1 MVRPCTGSRLALRIQ
16 VNIETSM
23 PICGE
28 KPLRGPMMFSLS
40 SAAPTTAPAIESDE
54 KPAAPS
60 PQPRTADPFKK
71 LRRLPGFI
79 YLNGPTKCTNSV
91 PSQHLTRIRL
101 QCAIYFCLHRRSLR
115 ENITPGQP
123 RFRAQSPAQE
133 NSVKN

>member
-16 VNIETSM
+16 VNIETNV

-28 KPLRGPMMFSLS
+28 NPLRGPMMFSLS

-71 LRRLPGFI
+71 LRRLLGFI
-79 YLNGPTKCTNSV
+79 YLNGPTKCTIRYGLH
-91 PSQHLTRIRL
+91 HLTRVRPNN
-101 QCAIYFCLHRRSLR
+101 CAFKGAFFGSNPLEFNC
-115 ENITPGQP
+115 
-123 RFRAQSPAQE
+123 
-133 NSVKN
+133 